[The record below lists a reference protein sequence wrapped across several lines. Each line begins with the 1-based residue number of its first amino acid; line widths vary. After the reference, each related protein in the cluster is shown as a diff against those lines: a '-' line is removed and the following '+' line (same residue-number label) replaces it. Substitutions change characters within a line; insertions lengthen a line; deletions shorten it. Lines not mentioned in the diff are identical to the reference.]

1 MENFNGRRR
10 NWLVQLTFSTIIF
23 VLLFLTGG
31 FGPIGSAAHAAA
43 PSADPAGRMALQ
55 YAEAMAAGRVEAWAG
70 LDLGCLTKRRTGAS
84 SKDSDEACWKATLAA
99 HSDLLADQ
107 SEEGIFGAQG
117 RGVGFGLLD
126 ESHRKADLWRDY
138 PPAVFVSPAAW
149 QRGSA
154 PQPQIKFLK
163 TLPVRV
169 TGLQVSETQP
179 PVRVSVTLVELSV
192 TYPEPLAAPLA
203 LRPGEP
209 WWASG
214 QIRRY
219 GPVRDLIVR
228 VPVLS
233 GLKAAGYPVDQAV
246 LSAGLPET
254 PMLLGTG
261 GGGISEIGRTSDRPG
276 ETTGGQELAGGLL
289 LGSARWWDR
298 TSAAN
303 QFAAE
308 LRDVRGLAPSPERLA
323 RMRRLMRLDPDDLE
337 LNRLLGQDS
346 YRTLLNTGLA
356 KGKIDGPDEDMRR
369 RLAELYWTIQA
380 PTWRQELTE
389 VAVGYSESAE
399 ALYRAARALGIVVKN
414 SDADLETVRRF
425 GALQRWNND
434 SEDALRIHEGA
445 LGRLTPAQSRLRGQ
459 FLAEVAWDRLQWIF
473 WTRRYEHPWLAQAKQ
488 EAEEALGLA
497 DTPMDKL
504 VAAEAMLV
512 AEALSVPRQ
521 AARVQASLE
530 LVREWHGK
538 LQKVSGLWPHL
549 IANDMVKAFIPESA
563 SVTLPST
570 ARSSEVLDVRI
581 HATPPPQDL
590 LRTWLFDQD
599 QSGAAPR
606 GFTATAT
613 AGGGGSPWIVQPD
626 AEAPT
631 SPHVLAHDA
640 GCSTPDCFDVL
651 LAEATGYAFPDVT
664 VHLRLAPGATDGGA
678 GIVMEASDR
687 RLSYVV
693 TLNEATQ
700 TVAIYRLAEGQA
712 TLLDRTSVQLA
723 KRPWHLL
730 RVQRNNFVNV
740 SKPRLSIFVD
750 NREVSAVTDDAIP
763 NLDRIGLVTRGAV
776 QARFDRLQAL
786 NLVSN
791 QPLSSPAAY

>member
-1 MENFNGRRR
+1 M
-10 NWLVQLTFSTIIF
+10 F
-23 VLLFLTGG
+23 VAGLLSPG
-31 FGPIGSAAHAAA
+31 GPITASSGS
-43 PSADPAGRMALQ
+43 PSDPAGRTALQ
-55 YAEAMAAGRVEAWAG
+55 YAEAMAAGRTAAWAG
-70 LDLGCLTKRRTGAS
+70 LDLGCLTRRLEHAS
-84 SKDSDEACWKATLAA
+84 PQSTDEACWKDTLAA
-99 HSDLLADQ
+99 HTDLLADQ

-149 QRGSA
+149 QRGGA
-154 PQPQIKFLK
+154 PPPKVKLLK
-163 TLPVRV
+163 SLPVRV
-169 TGLQVSETQP
+169 TGLQFSDARP
-179 PVRVSVTLVELSV
+179 PARVSVTLVELAV
-192 TYPEPLAAPLA
+192 TYPDPMAAPLA

-209 WWASG
+209 WFASG
-214 QIRRY
+214 TIRHY
-219 GPVRDLIVR
+219 GPVRDLVVH
-228 VPVLS
+228 VPVVS

-246 LSAGLPET
+246 LSAGLPES

-276 ETTGGQELAGGLL
+276 EHVGGQELAGGLV

-298 TSAAN
+298 ESASN

-308 LRDVRGLAPSPERLA
+308 LRDVRGLAPSPDRLA
-323 RMRRLMRLDPDDLE
+323 RMRRLMRLDAEDLE

-346 YRTLLNTGLA
+346 YRTLLHAGLA
-356 KGKIDGPDEDMRR
+356 KGAIGGGDEDTRR

-389 VAVGYSESAE
+389 VAVGHSEAAE
-399 ALYRAARALGIVVKN
+399 ALYRAARALEIVVK
-414 SDADLETVRRF
+414 SGKADLETARRL
-425 GALQRWNND
+425 GAVQRWNND
-434 SEDALRIHEGA
+434 SEAALKIHEGA
-445 LGRLTPAQSRLRGQ
+445 LSRLTPAQSRVRGP

-488 EAEEALGLA
+488 EAEQALALAEA
-497 DTPMDKL
+497 PMDKL

-512 AEALSVPRQ
+512 AEALSVPHQ
-521 AARVQASLE
+521 PARVLASLE
-530 LVREWHGK
+530 LVREWHGR

-563 SVTLPST
+563 SMTLPST

-590 LRTWLFDQD
+590 LRTWEFDKD
-599 QSGAAPR
+599 QAGAAPQ
-606 GFTATAT
+606 GFSTAATA
-613 AGGGGSPWIVQPD
+613 AGGSAPWIVQPD

-631 SPHVLAHDA
+631 SPHVVVHNA
-640 GCSTPDCFDVL
+640 GCSTSECFHLL
-651 LAEATGYAFPDVT
+651 LAEATGFAFPDVT
-664 VHLRLAPGATDGGA
+664 VHLRITPGATDGGA
-678 GIVMEASDR
+678 GIVMAASDHR
-687 RLSYVV
+687 VAYAV
-693 TLNEATQ
+693 TLNEATE

-730 RVQRNNFVNV
+730 RMQRNNFAHV
-740 SKPRLSIFVD
+740 SKPRLSVFVD
-750 NREVSAVTDDAIP
+750 NREVYAVTDDAIP
-763 NLDRIGLVTRGAV
+763 NLDRIGLVTRGTV

>member
-1 MENFNGRRR
+1 MRHLQATSRILGMIVLING
-10 NWLVQLTFSTIIF
+10 V
-23 VLLFLTGG
+23 GM
-31 FGPIGSAAHAAA
+31 IGSSIAA
-43 PSADPAGRMALQ
+43 PAPAADPAGRLALQ
-55 YAEAMAAGRVEAWAG
+55 YAEAMVAGRVADWAG
-70 LDLGCLTKRRTGAS
+70 LDLGCLTRRLPSTGSAS
-84 SKDSDEACWKATLAA
+84 TEEGCWKDTLAT
-99 HSDLLADQ
+99 HTDFLDDQ

-126 ESHRKADLWRDY
+126 ESHRKADLWRDF
-138 PPAVFVSPAAW
+138 PPAIFVSPAAW
-149 QRGSA
+149 QRGGA
-154 PQPQIKFLK
+154 PQPKIKFLK

-169 TGLQVSETQP
+169 TGLQISEARP

-192 TYPEPLAAPLA
+192 SYPDPLDAPLA

-219 GPVRDLIVR
+219 GPVRDLVVR
-228 VPVLS
+228 VPVVS

-276 ETTGGQELAGGLL
+276 ETTGGQELAGGLV

-298 TSAAN
+298 ASAGN
-303 QFAAE
+303 QFATE
-308 LRDVRGLAPSPERLA
+308 LRDVRGLAPSADRLA
-323 RMRRLMRLDPDDLE
+323 RMRRLMRLDAEDLE

-346 YRTLLNTGLA
+346 YRTLLNAGLA

-369 RLAELYWTIQA
+369 RLGELYWTIQA

-399 ALYRAARALGIVVKN
+399 ALYRAARALDIVVKKG
-414 SDADLETVRRF
+414 DADLETVRRV

-434 SEDALRIHEGA
+434 SEAALEIHEGA
-445 LGRLTPAQSRLRGQ
+445 LRRLDNRQTRLRGV
-459 FLAEVAWDRLQWIF
+459 FLAEIAWDRLQWIF
-473 WTRRYEHPWLAQAKQ
+473 WTRKYEHPWLAQAKQ

-497 DTPMDKL
+497 EAPMDKL

-538 LQKVSGLWPHL
+538 LQQVSGLWPHL

-563 SVTLPST
+563 TVTLPVT
-570 ARSSEVLDVRI
+570 PRSEEVLDVRI
-581 HATPPPQDL
+581 HAMPPPQDL
-590 LRTWLFDQD
+590 LRTWQFDKD
-599 QSGAAPR
+599 QSGAAPQ
-606 GFTATAT
+606 GFTATST
-613 AGGGGSPWIVQPD
+613 AAGSSPWIVQPD

-631 SPHVLAHDA
+631 SPHVLAHNA
-640 GCSTPDCFDVL
+640 GCPTSDCFNVL
-651 LAEATGYAFPDVT
+651 LAEATGFAFPDVT
-664 VHLRLAPGATDGGA
+664 VHLRFAPGATDGGA
-678 GIVMEASDR
+678 GIVMESSDR
-687 RLSYVV
+687 RLSYAV
-693 TLNEATQ
+693 TLDAATE
-700 TVAIYRLAEGQA
+700 TVAIYRLAEGRA
-712 TLLDRTSVQLA
+712 TLLDRTSVQLV

-763 NLDRIGLVTRGAV
+763 SLDRIGLVTRGTV

-786 NLVSN
+786 SLVSN
-791 QPLSSPAAY
+791 QPMSPPAAY